1 MPQSCSSS
9 EIKISKTLQQMG
21 MCAFDARALVK
32 GLPDKRIFLRTD
44 QGKNYSNER
53 AMHQGAQVYKGKQKT
68 AKMRENTKNC
78 SLPQLDPT
86 QSINLNKDKV
96 PSAMCILIYDNKLIT
111 NHVPLKATCFLS
123 KG

>member
-78 SLPQLDPT
+78 SLPHLNST
-86 QSINLNKDKV
+86 QSTKSIKDTDL
-96 PSAMCILIYDNKLIT
+96 SAMYMLTYNDKLIT
-111 NHVPLKATCFLS
+111 KELIND
-123 KG
+123 